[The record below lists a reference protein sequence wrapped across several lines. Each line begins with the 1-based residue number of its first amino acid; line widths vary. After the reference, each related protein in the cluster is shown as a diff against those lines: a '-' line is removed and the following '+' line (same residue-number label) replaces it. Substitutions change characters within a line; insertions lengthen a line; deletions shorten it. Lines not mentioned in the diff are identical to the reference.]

1 MRCDTGQ
8 HRFYCGVDRHARTLF
23 THVLDAQGKTVFEK
37 DLPTDPAAFLAALA
51 PFRPDLVVGAECVFA
66 WYWLADRCEDEPI
79 PFALGHALAM
89 NHTRCGPTAECSL
102 TVADAAGRESP
113 RADEGLDPLATRL
126 PAAATLRGSSTP
138 PCFAGPSAR
147 RGFCAVPAGGAAVA
161 GPGGSGAGARR
172 AVWCGSAGPRPT
184 PTRGP
189 SRGGVKS
196 GSWPTEVARP
206 LRCVVATKDAP
217 GIAVFIHADEAI
229 ERFGVSAIASRAA
242 EPRAQI
248 A

>member
-113 RADEGLDPLATRL
+113 RADEGLDPHATRL
-126 PAAATLRGSSTP
+126 PAAATHRGLVRLGWTETDADAWTIP
-138 PCFAGPSAR
+138 GR
-147 RGFCAVPAGGAAVA
+147 REVGELADRGCPTVTMRRRHQ
-161 GPGGSGAGARR
+161 RR
-172 AVWCGSAGPRPT
+172 ARNRCLYSCG
-184 PTRGP
+184 
-189 SRGGVKS
+189 
-196 GSWPTEVARP
+196 
-206 LRCVVATKDAP
+206 
-217 GIAVFIHADEAI
+217 
-229 ERFGVSAIASRAA
+229 
-242 EPRAQI
+242 
-248 A
+248 